1 MKATKFTALTVAAL
15 LLLPLAVNAAPPRV
29 LEDGREVS
37 PSMLTLPSLPDGE
50 VAIQGCSA
58 CKRLTFQMARTA
70 RFYVG
75 HTEVSY
81 ADLKLHLRSYP
92 QSAVTVVSPRGQ
104 NIVTRIQASDAVA
117 K

>member
-1 MKATKFTALTVAAL
+1 MKTTKITALTLAAL
-15 LLLPLAVNAAPPRV
+15 LLLPLAGNATTPRV

-37 PSMLTLPSLPDGE
+37 PSMLTLPTLPDGE
-50 VAIQGCSA
+50 LAIQGCTA
-58 CKRLTFQMARTA
+58 CKRLTFRMAPTA

-75 HTEVSY
+75 HTEVTY

-92 QSAVTVVSPRGQ
+92 QGEVTVVSPRGQ
-104 NIVTRIQASDAVA
+104 NIVTRIQASGAVA

>member
-1 MKATKFTALTVAAL
+1 MKATKFATLMIGAL
-15 LLLPLAVNAAPPRV
+15 LLLPAAGNAAPPRV
-29 LEDGREVS
+29 LEDGREVA

-50 VAIQGCSA
+50 LAIQGCTA
-58 CKRLTFQMARTA
+58 CKRLTFQMAKNV

-81 ADLKLHLRSYP
+81 ADLKLQLRSHP

-104 NIVTRIQASDAVA
+104 NIVTRIQASGAVA